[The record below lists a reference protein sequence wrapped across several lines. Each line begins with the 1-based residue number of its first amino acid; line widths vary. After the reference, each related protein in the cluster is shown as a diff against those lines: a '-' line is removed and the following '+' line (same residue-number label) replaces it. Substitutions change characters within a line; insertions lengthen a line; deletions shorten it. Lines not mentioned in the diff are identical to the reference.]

1 VQLDEDGSPG
11 RSIYSPSVRNQ
22 EMTMQN
28 GATLTDHSMPA
39 AVEDQAPCDALV
51 FTGRTRSTASED
63 QARREALAAFL
74 RARRESLQ
82 PEDIGI
88 PRRGRR
94 RVKGLRR
101 HEVAD
106 TAAVSVTW
114 YTWLEQGRDIHTT
127 PQVIEALAR
136 ALRLDDSGHTY
147 LRRLAGV
154 TPKSVQWSRPE
165 VGESLIALVDSL
177 LPNPAHLMLPATDL
191 LTWNRAYARLFV
203 DPSTLEAEH
212 RNGLWI
218 QVMCPELQERLVNWE
233 TETQRAAGRFRAEA
247 AKYPGDPHFAQIIDK
262 LNEKSDFFR
271 SIWERHEVQGFAD
284 HVETIEHPDVGR
296 VRARLVQ
303 LRPLDHPNLLL
314 MVHMLDDDESRARI
328 HQLLG

>member
-1 VQLDEDGSPG
+1 MQSGTAWADPYRVTRPVD
-11 RSIYSPSVRNQ
+11 RN
-22 EMTMQN
+22 
-28 GATLTDHSMPA
+28 LHSETFAAPA
-39 AVEDQAPCDALV
+39 HNRPP
-51 FTGRTRSTASED
+51 TSED
-63 QARREALAAFL
+63 QARRQALAEFL

-136 ALRLDDSGHTY
+136 ALRLDDNGHSY

-154 TPKSVQWSRPE
+154 TPRAVNCTRPE
-165 VGESLIALVDSL
+165 VGDSLIALVDHL

-191 LTWNRAYARLFV
+191 ITWNRAYAHLFV
-203 DPSTLEAEH
+203 DPSSLDAEH

-218 QVMCPELQERLVNWE
+218 QVMCPELRERLVDWE
-233 TETQRAAGRFRAEA
+233 TETQLAAGRFRAEA
-247 AKYPGDPHFAQIIDK
+247 AKYPGDPNFARIVDA
-262 LNEKSDFFR
+262 LTEESTDFR
-271 SIWERHEVQGFAD
+271 RIWERHEVQGVAD
-284 HVETIEHPDVGR
+284 HVETIDHPVVGR

-314 MVHMLDDDESRARI
+314 MVHMLNDEMSRQRI
-328 HQLLG
+328 DQLLAG

>member
-1 VQLDEDGSPG
+1 MDDCTLTLPGPAPTVGTEPLMPQLVTTGG
-11 RSIYSPSVRNQ
+11 RS
-22 EMTMQN
+22 
-28 GATLTDHSMPA
+28 
-39 AVEDQAPCDALV
+39 
-51 FTGRTRSTASED
+51 RTTED
-63 QARREALAAFL
+63 QARRNSLAAFL

-114 YTWLEQGRDIHTT
+114 YTWLEQARDIHTT

-136 ALRLDDSGHTY
+136 ALQLDDSGHSY

-154 TPKSVQWSRPE
+154 IPRTTYIDAREIGSSMK
-165 VGESLIALVDSL
+165 ALVDNL

-191 LTWNRAYARLFV
+191 VTWNRAYAQLFV
-203 DPSTLEAEH
+203 DPATLTPEH

-218 QVMCPELQERLVNWE
+218 QVMCPEVRDRLVGWE
-233 TETQRAAGRFRAEA
+233 LETRRAAGRFRAEA
-247 AKYPGDPHFAQIIDK
+247 AKYPGDPHFARVVDT
-262 LNEKSDFFR
+262 LTAESSFFHD
-271 SIWERHEVQGFAD
+271 IWERHEVQGVAD
-284 HVETIEHPDVGR
+284 HVETIDHPRVGH
-296 VRARLVQ
+296 VRARLMQ
-303 LRPLDHPNLLL
+303 LRPLEQPNMLL
-314 MVHMLDDDESRARI
+314 MVHMLADNESRERMQA
-328 HQLLG
+328 LLED

>member
-1 VQLDEDGSPG
+1 MH
-11 RSIYSPSVRNQ
+11 N
-22 EMTMQN
+22 
-28 GATLTDHSMPA
+28 ATLTLPCEMSSVITDDDQDLPDLPA
-39 AVEDQAPCDALV
+39 ISERS
-51 FTGRTRSTASED
+51 RTTASED

-74 RARRESLQ
+74 RARREALQ

-136 ALRLDDSGHTY
+136 ALRLDDNGHSY

-154 TPKSVQWSRPE
+154 TPRTVYLDRRQ
-165 VGESLIALVDSL
+165 VGDSLIALVDGL

-191 LTWNRAYARLFV
+191 LTWNRSYARLFV
-203 DPSTLEAEH
+203 DPSTLAPEH

-218 QVMCPELQERLVNWE
+218 QVMCPEMRERLVGWE
-233 TETQRAAGRFRAEA
+233 VETRHAAGRFRAEA
-247 AKYPGDPHFAQIIDK
+247 AKYPGDAHFANIVDA
-262 LNEKSDFFR
+262 LTTESEFFR
-271 SIWERHEVQGFAD
+271 DIWERHEVEGFAD
-284 HVETIEHPDVGR
+284 HIETIDHPVAGR
-296 VRARLVQ
+296 VNARLVQ

-314 MVHMLDDDESRARI
+314 MVHMLADDESRSRMEA
-328 HQLLG
+328 LLAA

>member
-1 VQLDEDGSPG
+1 
-11 RSIYSPSVRNQ
+11 
-22 EMTMQN
+22 M
-28 GATLTDHSMPA
+28 
-39 AVEDQAPCDALV
+39 
-51 FTGRTRSTASED
+51 
-63 QARREALAAFL
+63 AAFL

-88 PRRGRR
+88 QRRGRR

-136 ALRLDDSGHTY
+136 ALQLDDNGHRY

-154 TPKSVQWSRPE
+154 TPKSMLPSQRPT
-165 VGESLIALVDSL
+165 GGSSLIALVDSL

-191 LTWNRAYARLFV
+191 LAWNRAYAELFV
-203 DPSTLEAEH
+203 DPLTLEEH
-212 RNGLWI
+212 ERNGLWI
-218 QVMCPELQERLVNWE
+218 QVMCPELRERLVDWE
-233 TETQRAAGRFRAEA
+233 AETQLAAGRFRAEA
-247 AKYPGDPHFAQIIDK
+247 AKYPGDPHFAEVVDR
-262 LNEKSDFFR
+262 LSAESVVFR
-271 SIWERHEVQGFAD
+271 HIWQRHEVQGFAD
-284 HVETIEHPDVGR
+284 HVEVIEHPGVGT

-303 LRPLDHPNLLL
+303 LRPLDHPDLLL
-314 MVHMLDDDESRARI
+314 MVHMLDDDQSRAALG
-328 HQLLG
+328 QLLCE

>member
-1 VQLDEDGSPG
+1 MPNASLTMPSRVPQVQCGDPRPPDFAPMTE
-11 RSIYSPSVRNQ
+11 RSR
-22 EMTMQN
+22 
-28 GATLTDHSMPA
+28 ATL
-39 AVEDQAPCDALV
+39 
-51 FTGRTRSTASED
+51 SED
-63 QARREALAAFL
+63 RARREALAAFL

-106 TAAVSVTW
+106 IAAVSVTW

-136 ALRLDDSGHTY
+136 ALRLDDKGHSY
-147 LRRLAGV
+147 LRRLAGL
-154 TPKSVQWSRPE
+154 TPRTIYLDRRQ
-165 VGESLIALVDSL
+165 VGGGLVALVDSL

-191 LTWNRAYARLFV
+191 VTWNQSYARLFI
-203 DPSTLEAEH
+203 DPSTLPPEQ

-218 QVMCPELQERLVNWE
+218 QVMCPELRERLVNWE
-233 TETQRAAGRFRAEA
+233 VETERATGRFRAEA
-247 AKYPGDPHFAQIIDK
+247 AKYPGDAHFATVVDHLIA
-262 LNEKSDFFR
+262 ESEFFR
-271 SIWERHEVQGFAD
+271 DVWERHEVQGVAD
-284 HVETIEHPDVGR
+284 HVETINHPDVGE

-303 LRPLDHPNLLL
+303 LRPLDHPNMLL
-314 MVHMLDDDESRARI
+314 MVHMLDDEDSHRRV
-328 HQLLG
+328 QGLLGS